1 VLVVSAAPFAG
12 RFLADTIATTGATAM
27 LATGPDGA
35 LALLRQDA
43 APDAILIDQS
53 IGPDAARAL
62 AEAARERGPG
72 ERLIMLSPTERR
84 QFGVP
89 REQGFTGFLM
99 KPVRARS
106 LYERLSPRREAAQ
119 LLPDS
124 RQDAPSPALPVAPRL
139 TVLVAEDNEIN
150 ALLAT
155 RTLERLGCAAIWAR
169 NGREAISHVAASL
182 KGEAAA
188 LDLVLLDIRMPELDG
203 LSAARIIRT
212 MEAEAGTGAKLPL
225 IAVSANVSAADRSAA
240 QAAGMDDCLAK
251 PLDRAALKRWLDHVE
266 GRLMLTLSA

>member
-1 VLVVSAAPFAG
+1 
-12 RFLADTIATTGATAM
+12 
-27 LATGPDGA
+27 
-35 LALLRQDA
+35 
-43 APDAILIDQS
+43 
-53 IGPDAARAL
+53 
-62 AEAARERGPG
+62 
-72 ERLIMLSPTERR
+72 
-84 QFGVP
+84 
-89 REQGFTGFLM
+89 
-99 KPVRARS
+99 
-106 LYERLSPRREAAQ
+106 
-119 LLPDS
+119 
-124 RQDAPSPALPVAPRL
+124 
-139 TVLVAEDNEIN
+139 VLVAEDNEIN